1 MKSIVLTLSL
11 LASTVASAAGE
22 PKLYVIGSVTGTD
35 KGAALTYVAKNGL
48 NSLVYQCKQKIQGR
62 KGLENLSGSDVWV
75 IGSTPNGTTEKWSA
89 VVAVAKGSTA
99 FECVRKVIN
108 ENTANFKNF

>member
-1 MKSIVLTLSL
+1 MKSLLITALLTL
-11 LASTVASAAGE
+11 STVASAAGE
-22 PKLYVIGSVTGTD
+22 PKLYVIGSLQGTD

-62 KGLENLSGSDVWV
+62 KGLENLSGSDVW
-75 IGSTPNGTTEKWSA
+75 IINNTPNGTTEKWQA
-89 VVAVAKGSTA
+89 VVAVAKGAPA